1 MKADNNCRMELVPA
15 RLIKRM
21 PGLESSV
28 SKRGVEKAREFAK
41 KRGFC
46 KPVVLSDS
54 DGCMTLLA
62 GAATFEACLEE
73 KAAKIPA
80 VIVKTQGNA
89 DNLIFALQS
98 AGQVETFNAV
108 AAGCAVVQLIDTYG
122 IARKYIALALG
133 KSPAWINGIEN
144 LGRKLNASVRQMVAA
159 GHISSRSAQEIARL
173 PDDVQLPFAVSVSNE
188 LLSKENVVYLVKR
201 YLHEDTGSE
210 ERDRIVR
217 TPKQALGNCLPRRK
231 RRSRDDSD
239 SVCFSRAIA
248 RLLDDAAYISN
259 LLDRVDIGDMAIR
272 TSDADALIDT
282 LAALHMRLRIVFHP
296 GEKND

>member
-1 MKADNNCRMELVPA
+1 MELVSA
-15 RLIKRM
+15 RLIKRL
-21 PGLESSV
+21 PGMESSV
-28 SKRGVEKAREFAK
+28 SKRGVEKARAFAK

-80 VIVKTQGNA
+80 VIVKTEGGA
-89 DNLIFALQS
+89 DNLMFALQS
-98 AGQVETFNAV
+98 AGQGEAFDAV

-133 KSPAWINGIEN
+133 KSRAWINGMEK
-144 LGRKLNASVRQMVAA
+144 LGRKLNASVRQMVAQ

-173 PDDVQLPFAVSVSNE
+173 PDEVQLPFAISVGNE
-188 LLSKENVVYLVKR
+188 LLSKENVVYLVNR
-201 YLHEDTGSE
+201 YLYEDTSTQ

-217 TPKQALGNCLPRRK
+217 APKQALGNCLYRRK
-231 RRSRDDSD
+231 RQGRDDSD
-239 SVCFSRAIA
+239 SACFSRAIA
-248 RLLDDAAYISN
+248 RCLDDAAYISN
-259 LLDRVDIGDMAIR
+259 LLDRVDIGDLAIR
-272 TSDADALIDT
+272 ISDADALIDT
-282 LAALHMRLRIVFHP
+282 LAALHMRLLTVFHP